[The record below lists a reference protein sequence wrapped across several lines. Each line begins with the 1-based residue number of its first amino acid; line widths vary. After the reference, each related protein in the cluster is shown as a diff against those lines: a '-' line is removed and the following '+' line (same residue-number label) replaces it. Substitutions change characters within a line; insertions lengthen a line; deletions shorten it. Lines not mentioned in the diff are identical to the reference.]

1 MLRGKGLLGFTAD
14 ILANDKTMVH
24 EKADLPV
31 QAVMEYGVYHL
42 TRPFNDLPNGNPETG
57 KTRVC

>member
-1 MLRGKGLLGFTAD
+1 
-14 ILANDKTMVH
+14 MVH
-24 EKADLPV
+24 EKADLPI